1 MNQTVFLMFF
11 FATAPVALMPSVISW
26 LTRHRSRRPI
36 VIANLA
42 LWALIFFAA
51 RSFTLGTS
59 SKFQLPTL
67 LALIAWLVL
76 LGYSIRGGSSKR
88 TGRDA
93 FDTASTPV
101 PIPVAA
107 GSNDQASPTV
117 DLPMTWGEILET
129 LGELAAMRPV
139 DVSGLRDLQQRCS
152 ALSRHLAAHSELSN
166 LTPELV
172 WHFLAD
178 ADIRFKDPV
187 YAQMQ
192 WAQMDA
198 FLASQP

>member
-42 LWALIFFAA
+42 LWMLIFFAA

-76 LGYSIRGGSSKR
+76 LGYSIRGSSSKR
-88 TGRDA
+88 KPGADEI
-93 FDTASTPV
+93 DVPSTPV
-101 PIPVAA
+101 PVAT
-107 GSNDQASPTV
+107 GSTERTSQTTDF
-117 DLPMTWGEILET
+117 PMTWDGILET

-152 ALSRHLAAHSELSN
+152 ALSRHLGAHSELAN

-178 ADIRFKDPV
+178 ADIRFKDPA

-198 FLASQP
+198 FLASQH

>member
-42 LWALIFFAA
+42 LWVLIFFAA

-76 LGYSIRGGSSKR
+76 LGYSIRGSSSKK
-88 TGRDA
+88 TSRDE
-93 FDTASTPV
+93 FDTISTPV

-107 GSNDQASPTV
+107 GSNDRASQMM

-139 DVSGLRDLQQRCS
+139 DVSGLRNLQQRCET
-152 ALSRHLAAHSELSN
+152 LSQHLAAHSELSN

>member
-42 LWALIFFAA
+42 LWVLIFFAA

-76 LGYSIRGGSSKR
+76 LGYSIRGNSSKKE
-88 TGRDA
+88 TGPR
-93 FDTASTPV
+93 
-101 PIPVAA
+101 
-107 GSNDQASPTV
+107 
-117 DLPMTWGEILET
+117 
-129 LGELAAMRPV
+129 
-139 DVSGLRDLQQRCS
+139 
-152 ALSRHLAAHSELSN
+152 
-166 LTPELV
+166 
-172 WHFLAD
+172 
-178 ADIRFKDPV
+178 
-187 YAQMQ
+187 
-192 WAQMDA
+192 
-198 FLASQP
+198 